1 MLISYSYDM
10 FWLQTDVISSSFW
23 WNPSNEIPNWEFKP
37 VYCNNW
43 NFTASPL
50 LFVIF
55 VRIILLWSHHLNS
68 HSHEGKSVLGTLTK
82 CSIWVGKSV
91 TAINCHLLEIDANR
105 TCRTFFFRQT
115 KWFVIHW
122 LLIKHNVILW
132 N

>member
-55 VRIILLWSHHLNS
+55 VSHHTVVIS
-68 HSHEGKSVLGTLTK
+68 PSELTFTRRHGVRDTHQMQHMSWQERYSNK
-82 CSIWVGKSV
+82 LSFAWNWCEQNMPNI
-91 TAINCHLLEIDANR
+91 
-105 TCRTFFFRQT
+105 FFRQT